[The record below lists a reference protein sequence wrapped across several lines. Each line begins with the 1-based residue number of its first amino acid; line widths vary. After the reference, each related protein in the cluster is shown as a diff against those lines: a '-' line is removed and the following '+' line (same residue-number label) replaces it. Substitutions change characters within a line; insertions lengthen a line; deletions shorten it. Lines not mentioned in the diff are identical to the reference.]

1 MKKRMSSSGSKVS
14 IPKWL
19 GTWFH
24 MRYMQDQEKVN
35 GIRPISVVSSHNW
48 SSAGTAWLIE
58 IVIDPKIQLRIDL
71 LHQPAVQGEIDG
83 APGGGSINDTTW
95 RGLISATFTDFTRCK
110 QPYYYSFPD
119 DDNLDLKGLCNGV
132 NPIQ

>member
-1 MKKRMSSSGSKVS
+1 MKKCVVSSSGSKVS
-14 IPKWL
+14 SQKRL
-19 GTWFH
+19 VTWFH
-24 MRYMQDQEKVN
+24 
-35 GIRPISVVSSHNW
+35 GICPILLYHKW
-48 SSAGTAWLIE
+48 SSAETARHVE
-58 IVIDPKIQLRIDL
+58 VMIDPMLQQRITL
-71 LHQPAVQGEIDG
+71 INQPAVQGEIDG

>member
-1 MKKRMSSSGSKVS
+1 MLWTLPNTRQILSIAKIQNLVTEQVLPMVKSLWYNTSNTQGNQMKKRMSSSGSKVS

-24 MRYMQDQEKVN
+24 LRYMQDQEKVN

-83 APGGGSINDTTW
+83 APARW
-95 RGLISATFTDFTRCK
+95 VH
-110 QPYYYSFPD
+110 Q
-119 DDNLDLKGLCNGV
+119 
-132 NPIQ
+132 